1 MTGTRAQEYKIEA
14 AVIYSERLKRGYDV
28 RTYVMELSLFEDIQ
42 LPYLTGQVVMMD
54 DMGAFDEMALRGT
67 ETIYLKI
74 SGVEEGYRPEVMLTM
89 NITSIVKRV
98 KTAERTEVYQLSL
111 ISPIAYR
118 DSAVKVSRSYVGKLD
133 DIAASIVKNYL
144 GVEVSYDYLGRST
157 GQAAVKVIPPYIT
170 PLESAK
176 WLLDRATTI
185 DGVPF
190 CCWQSIYEQIPE
202 ETIRFGNLDTMMK
215 PDAGPWNKNK
225 PLIYSQSGAQ
235 SVALKKTLDQSFV
248 LKDFV
253 SRNTATN
260 LERMCDAAIG
270 SQLSTLDTYTSQN
283 FRRHFGVTKYL
294 EDVKTEIMYSDQN
307 VHDDVMTITVRGET
321 KKLDE
326 FNHRHIDM
334 ITSYGTYGTWNS
346 YHDDPRQ
353 LDAMNKVRS
362 NAIRSL
368 LRKNTYE
375 IVAAGSAFFAP
386 MAGGGKVG
394 VGAGDVTRIDVLTA
408 DTSEDEPQY
417 DENRSGD
424 YMIGKCRHVFKD
436 TTHTVSASVT
446 KLDKGKQS

>member
-1 MTGTRAQEYKIEA
+1 MVSTRAQEYKIEA
-14 AVIYSERLKRGYDV
+14 AVIYSERLERGYDV
-28 RTYVMELSLFEDIQ
+28 KSYVMELSLFEDIE
-42 LPYLTGQVVMMD
+42 LPYLTGQVVLMD
-54 DMGAFDEMALRGT
+54 DIGAFDEMALRGT
-67 ETIYLKI
+67 ETIYFKI
-74 SGVEEGYRPEVMLTM
+74 SGVEKGYNPEVMLTM

-98 KTAERTEVYQLSL
+98 KTNERTEVYQLSL
-111 ISPIAYR
+111 VSPIAYR
-118 DSAVKVSRSYVGKLD
+118 DSAVKVSKSYVGKLD
-133 DIAASIVKNYL
+133 DIAASILKNYL

-176 WLLDRATTI
+176 WLLDRATTV

-190 CCWQSIYEQIPE
+190 CCWQSIYEQIPD

-215 PDAGPWNKNK
+215 PDAGPWNANQ
-225 PLIYSQSGAQ
+225 PLVYSQASGQ
-235 SVALKKTLDQSFV
+235 SVALGKTLDQSFV
-248 LKDFV
+248 LKEFI
-253 SRNTATN
+253 SRDTATN

-270 SQLSTLDTYTSQN
+270 SQFATLDTYTSQN
-283 FRRHFGVTKYL
+283 FRRHFGVTNYL
-294 EDVKTEIMYSDQN
+294 EDVKPEIMYGDQN

-353 LDAMNKVRS
+353 LDAMNKIRS
-362 NAIRSL
+362 HSIRSL

-386 MAGGGKVG
+386 MKDGGKVG
-394 VGAGDVTRIDVLTA
+394 VGAGDVTRINVFTS
-408 DTSEDEPQY
+408 DTSREETQF

-424 YMIGKCRHVFKD
+424 YMIAKCRHVFKD
-436 TTHTVSASVT
+436 TTHTISATVS
-446 KLDKGKQS
+446 KLDKGKQ